1 MVVTTEIIKEAARAD
16 QKSVT
21 SKALLH
27 LAVSINMAA
36 LITKANK
43 PSDNKIAGNVNN
55 LIIEPMIPLITPNKS
70 ATHR

>member
-16 QKSVT
+16 QKPVT

-43 PSDNKIAGNVNN
+43 PSDNKIAGKVNS

-70 ATHR
+70 ATQK

>member
-1 MVVTTEIIKEAARAD
+1 MVVTNEIIKEAARAD

-43 PSDNKIAGNVNN
+43 PSAK
-55 LIIEPMIPLITPNKS
+55 
-70 ATHR
+70 